1 MGGTSA
7 IITARCSDKN
17 HQVKSMSTAERS
29 KIAFDMRQKGDTY
42 KVIGEHLGVGKQRA
56 SELVRK
62 WERMERIKARRDAG
76 INLETGAAEEYLF
89 SGLSV
94 RAANKL
100 KGESYKSKEQVRNEI
115 NSRKLIPGSID
126 GLGQKSFDE
135 VCKWAEVNAPEKEK
149 YEPKPLT
156 VPTDKEISFYT
167 AKLKMAG
174 FKVTK
179 I

>member
-1 MGGTSA
+1 
-7 IITARCSDKN
+7 
-17 HQVKSMSTAERS
+17 MSTAERS

-62 WERMERIKARRDAG
+62 WERINARRDAG
-76 INLETGAAEEYLF
+76 INLETGAEECPF
-89 SGLSV
+89 RGLSIRV
-94 RAANKL
+94 INTL
-100 KGESYKSKEQVRNEI
+100 KCADYESKEQVREDI
-115 NSRKLIPGSID
+115 HSRKLTPGSIPNM
-126 GLGQKSFDE
+126 GRKSFNEICD
-135 VCKWAEVNAPEKEK
+135 WAEVNAPEKEK
-149 YEPKPLT
+149 PKPLT